1 MQKFDAPLVL
11 AGGFARFARQLWLR
25 LHARSHRRWRRHG
38 KVAAAAYIRAMS
50 RFYVY
55 EIRENGVAV
64 YVGKDCGDRMH
75 MHGNSGHNRGPLLY
89 RTTKLGRQP

>member
-1 MQKFDAPLVL
+1 
-11 AGGFARFARQLWLR
+11 
-25 LHARSHRRWRRHG
+25 
-38 KVAAAAYIRAMS
+38 MS

-75 MHGNSGHNRGPLLY
+75 MHGNSGHNRGPLLFTAQQNSVASRDRLLLRVARGLLRWTWRY
-89 RTTKLGRQP
+89 PRLAAISGLITTAEFHRFFT